1 MAVGSTLPGS
11 TYGQSVSF
19 TVMVSGGGPTPTG
32 TVQFVVDGTD
42 FGSPV
47 TLSGGAA
54 TSPSTTLLGAGSHT
68 VVAQYSG
75 DPNYAANSGNYTQV
89 VNQAPLSI
97 VPDNLS
103 RPVGQPNPTLTY
115 TSPASSTAT
124 TRGSSNITGAAD
136 LATTAMT
143 SSPAGNYPITVTDA
157 GNLAAPNYDF
167 PSADFGSGTLT
178 VTPGVATVA
187 VGSTLPSS
195 TYGQSVS
202 FTVMVSGGGPTP
214 QGTVQ
219 FVVDGTDF
227 GSPVTLSGG
236 AATSASTTLPGA
248 GSHTIDGPVFGR
260 PQLRGEHRQLHPG
273 RQPGCL

>member
-1 MAVGSTLPGS
+1 MGVGSTLPDS

-47 TLSGGAA
+47 TLSGGGA

-75 DPNYAANSGNYTQV
+75 DPNYAANTGNYTQV

-115 TSPASSTAT
+115 TFTGFVNGENA
-124 TRGSSNITGAAD
+124 GSANITGR
-136 LATTAMT
+136 
-143 SSPAGNYPITVTDA
+143 PIW
-157 GNLAAPNYDF
+157 
-167 PSADFGSGTLT
+167 
-178 VTPGVATVA
+178 
-187 VGSTLPSS
+187 
-195 TYGQSVS
+195 
-202 FTVMVSGGGPTP
+202 
-214 QGTVQ
+214 
-219 FVVDGTDF
+219 
-227 GSPVTLSGG
+227 
-236 AATSASTTLPGA
+236 
-248 GSHTIDGPVFGR
+248 R
-260 PQLRGEHRQLHPG
+260 PRP
-273 RQPGCL
+273 